1 MPTTTFNGQAATV
14 TLIAIRAVN
23 QATRYG
29 GSKHCHCNQRTGA
42 CR

>member
-23 QATRYG
+23 QTARFVA
-29 GSKHCHCNQRTGA
+29 SWLCQCNQRAGA